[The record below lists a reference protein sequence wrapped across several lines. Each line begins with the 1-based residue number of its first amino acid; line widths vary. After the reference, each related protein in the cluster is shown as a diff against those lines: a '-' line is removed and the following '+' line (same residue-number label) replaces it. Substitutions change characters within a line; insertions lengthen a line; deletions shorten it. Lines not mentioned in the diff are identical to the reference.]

1 MTSPETG
8 PKGDRSKR
16 RSSPKHAV
24 RRLQPVQRSSV
35 SAVSWLVVAG
45 KQPRPGDSPES
56 RARLD
61 NLATPATL
69 RAINNEPG
77 QETMQAD
84 YVIVGAGSAG
94 CVLATRLTEDANTS
108 VILIEA
114 GGKDTNPLIH
124 VPAGF
129 YKMLDHDKLTWK
141 YRSEPDPGTHGRAI
155 VYTRGRVVGGSSS
168 INGLIYIRGQPED
181 YDHWAQLGNRGW
193 SWDDCLPLF
202 RAAER
207 WEGQENAV
215 RGKDGPL
222 HTANMDRSPICAAV
236 VESGKHLGLTYQEDV
251 NGITHGSVDTIGWCQ
266 QTRNGRRRASAAR
279 TYLARALS
287 RPNLRL
293 ITNAM
298 VRRVIFEGKSAVGV
312 EFARGGAVQRVTA
325 EREVILAAGAIGS
338 PHILQLSGVGDAE
351 HLSDIGVP
359 VIHELKGVGRNM
371 QDHFQ
376 ARISHPVAGL
386 PTANEKA
393 RGIPL
398 AIEVLRW
405 MVTGKG
411 ILSYSPSLVA
421 ASVKVLESSATSDM
435 QVSFAPGSFKNGQI
449 GELEETPGLSA
460 GAWQMRPLSRG
471 YVRAQS
477 NRPEDMPL
485 INPRYL
491 SDETDRMA
499 LLGGLRFARRMFE
512 APSLKPYLLAES
524 LPGED
529 VRTDDE
535 LLDYARRYGGTCYHA
550 SCTCMMG
557 QHPLAVVDDQL
568 RVHGME
574 GLRVIDASI
583 MPAVTST
590 NTNAPTIMI
599 AEKGA
604 AMIKAATRERVAA

>member
-1 MTSPETG
+1 
-8 PKGDRSKR
+8 
-16 RSSPKHAV
+16 
-24 RRLQPVQRSSV
+24 
-35 SAVSWLVVAG
+35 
-45 KQPRPGDSPES
+45 
-56 RARLD
+56 
-61 NLATPATL
+61 
-69 RAINNEPG
+69 
-77 QETMQAD
+77 
-84 YVIVGAGSAG
+84 
-94 CVLATRLTEDANTS
+94 
-108 VILIEA
+108 
-114 GGKDTNPLIH
+114 
-124 VPAGF
+124 
-129 YKMLDHDKLTWK
+129 
-141 YRSEPDPGTHGRAI
+141 
-155 VYTRGRVVGGSSS
+155 
-168 INGLIYIRGQPED
+168 
-181 YDHWAQLGNRGW
+181 
-193 SWDDCLPLF
+193 
-202 RAAER
+202 
-207 WEGQENAV
+207 
-215 RGKDGPL
+215 
-222 HTANMDRSPICAAV
+222 
-236 VESGKHLGLTYQEDV
+236 
-251 NGITHGSVDTIGWCQ
+251 VDTIGWCQ
-266 QTRNGRRRASAAR
+266 QTRNGRWRASAAR

-287 RPNLRL
+287 RPNLQL

-298 VRRVIFEGKSAVGV
+298 VYRVIFDGKRAVGV
-312 EFARGGAVQRVTA
+312 EFARGRTMQRATA
-325 EREVILAAGAIGS
+325 GREVILSAGAIGS

-351 HLSDIGVP
+351 HLSEIGVP
-359 VIHELKGVGRNM
+359 VVHALQGVGRNM

-376 ARISHPVAGL
+376 SRVSYPVAGL

-398 AIEVLRW
+398 AMEVLRW

-411 ILSYSPSLVA
+411 ILTYSPSLVA

-435 QVSFAPGSFKNGQI
+435 QITFAPGSFKDGQI

-471 YVRAQS
+471 YVKAKS

-512 APSLKPYLLAES
+512 APALKPYVLAES
-524 LPGED
+524 LPGRD

-568 RVHGME
+568 RMHGME

-583 MPAVTST
+583 MPAVTSN

-604 AMIKAATRERVAA
+604 IMIKAAARERLAA